1 VQYLYYAV
9 AFLVAIAALLLL
21 VNRPQYVQI
30 DAPIPAAFQG
40 TTFPHDSFEQLLRE
54 WVSDDGK
61 IDYEGWHASSSS
73 VATLNGYLAAVS
85 SISPISAPER
95 FAMRSDE
102 LAYWLYAY
110 NAYVI
115 KSVLEHWPVA
125 SVTDVKAPIEAVKG
139 LGFFYRQRFE
149 FGGKYMSLLYV
160 ENTIIR
166 EGYQDARIHF
176 VLSCASESCPIVRPD
191 LPTGEALENF
201 LATAATEFAS
211 DPGNISIDHE
221 AHEVVLSR
229 IFKWYRGDFENAVRL
244 AGKAGKEGL
253 IAYAQSI
260 APEPLASE
268 LADASDYE
276 VVFNEYDWALNSAQ

>member
-1 VQYLYYAV
+1 VQYLYYSV
-9 AFLVAIAALLLL
+9 AFLVAVVALLLL
-21 VNRPQYVQI
+21 VNRPQYMQI
-30 DAPIPAAFQG
+30 DAPVPAAFQG
-40 TTFPHDSFEQLLRE
+40 TTFPHDSFEQLLRQ
-54 WVSDDGK
+54 WVSDDGR
-61 IDYEGWHASSSS
+61 IDYEGWYASSAS
-73 VATLNGYLAAVS
+73 VASLNAYLAAVS
-85 SISPISAPER
+85 SISPMSAPER

-110 NAYVI
+110 NASVI
-115 KSVLEHWPVA
+115 KSVLDHWPVA

-149 FGGKYMSLLYV
+149 FGGKHMSLLHV

-166 EGYQDARIHF
+166 KGYQDARIHF

-211 DPGNISIDHE
+211 DPGNISVDHQ
-221 AHEVVLSR
+221 ARKVVLSR
-229 IFKWYRGDFENAVRL
+229 IFKWYRGDFENALRL
-244 AGKAGKEGL
+244 AGKAGEEGL

-260 APEPLASE
+260 APEPLALE

-276 VVFNEYDWALNSAQ
+276 VVFNEYDWALNAAQ

>member
-1 VQYLYYAV
+1 MQYVYYAV
-9 AFLVAIAALLLL
+9 AFLVAVVVLLLV
-21 VNRPQYVQI
+21 VNRPQYVHI

-40 TTFPHDSFEQLLRE
+40 TTFPHDSFEKLLRQ

-61 IDYEGWHASSSS
+61 IDYESWQASSSS
-73 VATLNGYLAAVS
+73 VASLNSYLAAVS
-85 SISPISAPER
+85 SISPMSAPER

-115 KSVLEHWPVA
+115 KSVLDHWPVA

-166 EGYQDARIHF
+166 KGYQDARIHF

-191 LPTGEALENF
+191 LPTGEELEDF

-221 AHEVVLSR
+221 AREVVLSR
-229 IFKWYRGDFENAVRL
+229 IFKWYRGDFENALRL
-244 AGKAGKEGL
+244 AGKAGEEGL

-268 LADASDYE
+268 LNGASDYE

>member
-1 VQYLYYAV
+1 MQYVYYSV
-9 AFLVAIAALLLL
+9 AFLVAVVVLLLF
-21 VNRPQYVQI
+21 VKRPQYVHI
-30 DAPIPAAFQG
+30 DAQIPAAFQG
-40 TTFPHDSFEQLLRE
+40 TTFPHDSFEKLLRQ

-61 IDYEGWHASSSS
+61 IDYESWQASSSS
-73 VATLNGYLAAVS
+73 VASLNSYLAAVS

-115 KSVLEHWPVA
+115 KSVLDHWPVA

-166 EGYQDARIHF
+166 KGYQDARIHF

-191 LPTGEALENF
+191 LPTGEELEDF
-201 LATAATEFAS
+201 LAAAATEFAS
-211 DPGNISIDHE
+211 DPGNISVDHE
-221 AHEVVLSR
+221 AREVVLSR
-229 IFKWYRGDFENAVRL
+229 IFKWYRGDFENALRL

-268 LADASDYE
+268 LNDASDYE

>member
-1 VQYLYYAV
+1 MQYVYYAV
-9 AFLVAIAALLLL
+9 AFLVAVVVLLLV
-21 VNRPQYVQI
+21 VNRPQYVHI

-40 TTFPHDSFEQLLRE
+40 TTFPHDSFEKLLRQ

-61 IDYEGWHASSSS
+61 IDYESWQASSSS
-73 VATLNGYLAAVS
+73 VASLNSYLAAVS

-115 KSVLEHWPVA
+115 KSVLDHWPVA

-166 EGYQDARIHF
+166 KGYQDARIHF

-191 LPTGEALENF
+191 LPTGEALEDF

-221 AHEVVLSR
+221 AREVVLSR
-229 IFKWYRGDFENAVRL
+229 IFKWYRGDFENALRL
-244 AGKAGKEGL
+244 AGKAGEEGL

-268 LADASDYE
+268 LNDASDYE